1 MSSNLNSMNEG
12 QHQTQRIQD
21 ATIYVGGLD
30 ERVDEDLLWELF
42 VQVGPITN
50 VYIPTDKVTNRHSNY
65 AFVEFKTEE
74 DAEYAVNVLN
84 MVRLYGKCLRLSKS
98 AGGVS
103 TGGKNDKSFVS
114 KDVGA
119 NLFVGSLSPEVDEK
133 MLYDTFS
140 AFGTIIRPPKIVRD
154 EETNTSR
161 GFGFVSFDSFEAAD
175 SAIEAMS
182 GQTLG
187 GSHITVLYSFRAD
200 NKTERHGSQAERLLA
215 AASRSKPSL
224 KPNTLFA
231 TAPGQIVSSI
241 PNAPQ
246 APVGFQNQQQQG
258 DLMHQTLPVGL
269 MMGLPSQQQMFAMQ
283 QQMMM
288 MQQMQQMSR
297 FMPPPLPPGGLF
309 FPPPL
314 PGTAFHH
321 PLPPPL
327 PPLPITFQ
335 PPPLPIAFLPPPPPP
350 PPPPI

>member
-1 MSSNLNSMNEG
+1 MNSINTNSSSSD
-12 QHQTQRIQD
+12 QRIQD

-42 VQVGPITN
+42 VQVGPLTN
-50 VYIPTDKVTNRHSNY
+50 VFIPTDKVTNRHSNY

-98 AGGVS
+98 AGGAS
-103 TGGKNDKSFVS
+103 TGGVKTDKGFIS

-133 MLYDTFS
+133 MLHDTFS
-140 AFGTIIRPPKIVRD
+140 AFGTLIRPPKIVRD
-154 EETNTSR
+154 EDTNVSR
-161 GFGFVSFDSFEAAD
+161 GFGFVNFDSFEAAD
-175 SAIEAMS
+175 SAIEAMN
-182 GQTLG
+182 GQSLG
-187 GSHITVLYSFRAD
+187 GSHITAMYSFRAD

-241 PNAPQ
+241 PNVTQ
-246 APVGFQNQQQQG
+246 APVGFQNQQQG
-258 DLMHQTLPVGL
+258 DLMHQAPPLGL

-288 MQQMQQMSR
+288 MQQMQMQQMSSR
-297 FMPPPLPPGGLF
+297 FMPPPLPPGMF
-309 FPPPL
+309 FPPPI
-314 PGTAFHH
+314 PSAAFQ
-321 PLPPPL
+321 PPPPPPHL
-327 PPLPITFQ
+327 PLLFQ
-335 PPPLPIAFLPPPPPP
+335 PPPLPLAFLPPFPPPPPP
-350 PPPPI
+350 PPPHQ